1 MPIGTLPMLTS
12 AFKKQPLR
20 GGVLV
25 IQPLPGISEGL
36 WHLRAYKALSRFS
49 LDQKVTLLTRKKAQA
64 HELLAGQSW
73 LHDVLWLDEEHHFGK
88 LGGVVLGRDLKAF
101 GFSTA
106 WILHHSARYYIG
118 ASFAGIKSRYGYGF
132 GWLQDMLT
140 TQHALRRQDR
150 RLHSIDRFEA
160 LFKKH
165 GLPLLEDDAYM
176 RPDPLLVADCEKAFA
191 NLPKPWIAIGF
202 GATQAARIWP
212 PERFADVG
220 HRLID
225 HFGQGSLFLCGA
237 PHEKTQG
244 EELLR
249 HLKDQGRAATFIT
262 DYPLGRIAALLS
274 LCELFVGNDSG
285 LLNVAAS
292 LNVTSLG
299 LFPGQGAHAPSPA
312 LFKNGAQNVYLKTP
326 TLIQDITVD
335 EVVER
340 VQALGL
346 TS

>member
-1 MPIGTLPMLTS
+1 MLTS

-25 IQPLPGISEGL
+25 IQPMPGISDGL
-36 WHLRAYKALSRFS
+36 WHLRAYKALARFS
-49 LDQKVTLLTRKKAQA
+49 LDQKITLLTRKKAQA
-64 HELLAGQSW
+64 HELLATEPW

-118 ASFAGIKSRYGYGF
+118 TSFAGIKSRYGYGF

-140 TQHALRRQDR
+140 TQHALPRQDR
-150 RLHSIDRFEA
+150 RLHPIDRFET

-165 GLPLLEDDAYM
+165 SLPLLEDDACI
-176 RPDPLLVADCEKAFA
+176 RPDSLLVEDCEKAFTH
-191 NLPKPWIAIGF
+191 LPKPWIAVGF
-202 GATQAARIWP
+202 GATQPARIWP
-212 PERFADVG
+212 SKRFAAVG
-220 HRLID
+220 RRLLD
-225 HFGQGSLFLCGA
+225 HYGQGSLFLCGA
-237 PHEKTQG
+237 PHETAQG

-249 HLKDQGRAATFIT
+249 HLQDQGRAATLIT
-262 DYPLGRIAALLS
+262 DYPLARTAALLS
-274 LCELFVGNDSG
+274 LCQLFVGNDSG

-292 LNVTSLG
+292 LNVPSLG
-299 LFPGQGAHAPSPA
+299 LFPGQGVHAPSPD
-312 LFKNGAQNVYLKTP
+312 LFKNGGQSTYIKTP

-346 TS
+346 AS